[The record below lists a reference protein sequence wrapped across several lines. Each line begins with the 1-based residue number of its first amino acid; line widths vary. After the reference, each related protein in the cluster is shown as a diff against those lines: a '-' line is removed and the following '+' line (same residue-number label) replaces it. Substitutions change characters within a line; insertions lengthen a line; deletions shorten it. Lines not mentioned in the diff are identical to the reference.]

1 MLHDYR
7 VAINLELS
15 SKCNARCAMC
25 PRDLIAAPAN
35 MTDEVF
41 RAALARITPEDVFR
55 VVLAGYGEPTAHPRF
70 RDFLQAIRG
79 HAVPFDLVTN
89 GSLLDESRLGA
100 IDGAIRTMIVS
111 FSSVEPA
118 VYERV
123 HVGLDL
129 PAVMQGIE
137 RAQKSLRST
146 RLAISLTPLRPCLDT
161 LPRTIEWLRSIG
173 VEALTMSPTVYDRAS
188 GAPVGGDRPPT
199 TRELR
204 AVIRE
209 HGLRSQELDFVPS
222 ALEIGKQWL
231 ANRHKCIPRNTDLLV
246 SAQGQYLYCF
256 NDIRHGHPIGDVR
269 DTSVREALRRR
280 EQTEADSAICGQC
293 AMRGRYRF
301 GEVSRAFVGWLGAS
315 LAERASESAS
325 GAATRTG

>member
-1 MLHDYR
+1 MLRDYR
-7 VAINLELS
+7 VALNLELS

-41 RAALARITPEDVFR
+41 RAALARITPRDVFR

-70 RDFLQAIRG
+70 CDFLQAMRG

-89 GSLLDESRLGA
+89 GSLLDERRLAA
-100 IDGAIRTMIVS
+100 IDGAIRTKIVS
-111 FSSVEPA
+111 FSSEEPS
-118 VYERV
+118 VYEHV
-123 HVGLDL
+123 HAGLDL
-129 PAVMQGIE
+129 STVMQGLE
-137 RAQKSLRST
+137 RARRTLRST
-146 RLAISLTPLRPCLDT
+146 QLAISLTPLRPCLDT
-161 LPRTIEWLRSIG
+161 LPRTIAWLRSIG
-173 VEALTMSPTVYDRAS
+173 IDALTMSPTVYDRAS
-188 GAPVGGDRPPT
+188 GSPVGGGAPPT
-199 TRELR
+199 TQELR

-246 SAQGQYLYCF
+246 SAQGQYMYCF
-256 NDIRHGHPIGDVR
+256 NDIRHSHPMGDVH

-280 EQTEADSAICGQC
+280 EKTDADPAICGQC
-293 AMRGRYRF
+293 AMRDRYRF
-301 GEVSRAFVGWLGAS
+301 GEVSRAFVGWLGSS
-315 LAERASESAS
+315 LGDSRASST
-325 GAATRTG
+325 ATRIG